1 MDLDAYPA
9 WRYFPSHKRPP
20 EWIEGLVGAFHH
32 ARESIDSAVERDPR
46 VTSDMALA
54 HLRGDLLKLGFE
66 VEAGKKADQKLHRPV
81 LFGEFGREDMRYEV
95 DAFHPG
101 YEIALEVEA
110 GRGAMGN
117 AVYRDIIQT
126 SLLVDARFFALAV
139 MNTYRFKTGGKVT
152 TTRSYRD
159 TTNLLE
165 AIYASTRL
173 ALPFDGVLLIGY

>member
-1 MDLDAYPA
+1 MTVEPYPA
-9 WRYFPSHKRPP
+9 WRYFPSHSRPP
-20 EWIEGLVGAFHH
+20 DWVEGLVGAFRV
-32 ARESIDSAVERDPR
+32 ARDNIDSAVEQDPR
-46 VTSDMALA
+46 VTSDIALA
-54 HLRGDLLKLGFE
+54 HLRADLLNLGFQ
-66 VEAGKKADQKLHRPV
+66 VEAGKKAAQKLHRPV

-101 YEIALEVEA
+101 HEIALEVEA

-117 AVYRDIIQT
+117 AVYRDLIQT
-126 SLLVDARFFALAV
+126 SLLVDARFLALAV
-139 MNTYRFKTGGKVT
+139 MNTYRFKSGGKVT

-173 ALPFDGVLLIGY
+173 SLPFDGVLLIGY